1 MGLQKA
7 RAPVSTCSRWAGD
20 ISWCLWL
27 DLPTEQIK
35 SWSKGLCNLKA
46 QSWMSQIM
54 VSNPTRHK
62 FYMRA
67 LNTLWPQWQLFSLS
81 KGSILAACETF
92 LWPHLCDTPSV
103 LWERHRPSG
112 ENSNQQE
119 GLELK
124 KISSMEKVGTNLGFL
139 LRGKACWGNKW
150 EAFAQSC
157 PPLSLADGT
166 SSNGINPEWGE
177 CGLDVRKVVP
187 TVKTKKRLEG
197 TV

>member
-1 MGLQKA
+1 MQQRSVQLKGPAMNVMDYGVKSHEAQVLHESIKIHYGHNGN
-7 RAPVSTCSRWAGD
+7 CSA
-20 ISWCLWL
+20 
-27 DLPTEQIK
+27 QA
-35 SWSKGLCNLKA
+35 KG
-46 QSWMSQIM
+46 
-54 VSNPTRHK
+54 R
-62 FYMRA
+62 
-67 LNTLWPQWQLFSLS
+67 
-81 KGSILAACETF
+81 ILAACETL

-119 GLELK
+119 GSELK
-124 KISSMEKVGTNLGFL
+124 KTSSTKKAGTNLGFL

-150 EAFAQSC
+150 ETFAQSC